1 MGIMDF
7 IKSELI
13 EIIEWNDDSRD
24 TLSCRW
30 PDEDREIKRGAQL
43 IVKESQVAQFMY
55 LGQFG
60 DNFLPGKHT
69 LKTENIPVLSKLNGW
84 KYGFESPF
92 KADLY
97 FVSTKTFTGIKW
109 GTANPVMLRDKDFG
123 VVRARAFGTYDF
135 KIIDPKLFLREV
147 AGTDNHFRV
156 DEFSDVMRSR
166 IVSVFSEALAESN
179 IPVIEIAT
187 RFSEIGQA
195 LLQVINPVLASK
207 YGLEMT
213 LFTLENVSVPPEV
226 EKAIDNRSSMA
237 ALGNLNDYV
246 KFQMAHAI
254 GKGEAGTAGLAA
266 EIGMGLSMAQQMFG
280 QGAFSQ
286 PSGTPSSPATPGIAK
301 PLNVAEAAKTLGV
314 SEQDVMAALK
324 DGSLKG
330 KKLGETYLIT
340 QQAIE
345 EFLKS

>member
-1 MGIMDF
+1 MGILDF

-13 EIIEWNDDSRD
+13 EVIEWNDESHD
-24 TLSCRW
+24 TLSYRW

-43 IVKESQVAQFMY
+43 IVRESQVVQFMY

-60 DNFLPGKHT
+60 DNFLPGKHV
-69 LKTENIPVLSKLNGW
+69 LKTDNIPLLTTLSGW

-92 KADLY
+92 KADIY
-97 FVSTKTFTGIKW
+97 FVSVKTFNGNKW
-109 GTANPVMLRDKDFG
+109 GTANPVMIRDKDFG
-123 VVRARAFGTYDF
+123 MVRARAFGTYDF
-135 KIIDPKLFLREV
+135 KINDPKIFLKEV
-147 AGTDNHFRV
+147 AGTDNHFRLN
-156 DEFSDVMRSR
+156 EFAETMRSK
-166 IVSVFSEALAESN
+166 IVSIFSEALAEAN
-179 IPVIEIAT
+179 IPIIEVAT
-187 RFSEIGQA
+187 RFTEIGQA
-195 LLQVINPVLASK
+195 LLQVINPILISK
-207 YGLEMT
+207 YGIEMT

-237 ALGNLNDYV
+237 ALGNINDYV

-254 GKGEAGTAGLAA
+254 GKGQAGTAGLAA

-286 PSGTPSSPATPGIAK
+286 PSGSPSSQASPGIAK
-301 PLNVAEAAKTLGV
+301 PLNITDAAKILGV
-314 SEQDVMAALK
+314 DEKDVLAAIK
-324 DGSLKG
+324 DGALKG

-345 EFLKS
+345 EFLKG